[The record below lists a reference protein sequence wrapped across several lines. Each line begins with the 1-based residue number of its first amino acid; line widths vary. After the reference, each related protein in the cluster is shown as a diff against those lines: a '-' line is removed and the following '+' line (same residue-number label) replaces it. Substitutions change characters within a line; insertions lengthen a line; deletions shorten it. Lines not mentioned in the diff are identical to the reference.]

1 MRSAYWASP
10 VASSSRQLHWKL
22 AMAAQVSL

>member
-1 MRSAYWASP
+1 MWSAYFASP
-10 VASSSRQLHWKL
+10 VASSSRQHHWKL

>member
-1 MRSAYWASP
+1 MWSAYRPSP
-10 VASSSRQLHWKL
+10 VASSSRHDHWKL